1 MRKVRKGSLSRANG
15 ILVCQD
21 NAISMPV
28 NAMTGL
34 SIREETLSAII
45 STAIIISL
53 FLLFS
58 FFEQLIEIFAII
70 GNYLPLHLM
79 NNNFTFLTLFIL
91 LLLYFYYNTFMLTKM
106 RYATEK
112 EDLLYLF
119 KNY

>member
-1 MRKVRKGSLSRANG
+1 MTKENHYETRLNTLMHKVRKGSLSRANG

-58 FFEQLIEIFAII
+58 FFDQLIEIFAII
-70 GNYLPLHLM
+70 GNYRK
-79 NNNFTFLTLFIL
+79 FF
-91 LLLYFYYNTFMLTKM
+91 
-106 RYATEK
+106 RYT
-112 EDLLYLF
+112 
-119 KNY
+119 